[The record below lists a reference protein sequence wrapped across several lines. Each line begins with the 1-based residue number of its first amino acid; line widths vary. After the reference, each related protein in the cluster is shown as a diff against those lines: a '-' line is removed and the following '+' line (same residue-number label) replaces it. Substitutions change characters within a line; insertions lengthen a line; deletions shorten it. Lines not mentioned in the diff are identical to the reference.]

1 MRYFELLVKTNRKL
15 IKEKSKID
23 LRDYY
28 YDNEITALNS
38 YIQENAGNHMTFFI
52 YREVDNVTLA
62 AFAFDDKKTDYH
74 AVFDNLYGLLKKSF
88 DIKIQTHDAYE
99 ITMTQ
104 FQENAYE
111 SRRHS
116 YLHGTMTRVADTA
129 KLWTYYLNEEDRKT
143 MPFEMDERIAPY
155 NMPALDI
162 YDESLRKEIENISRH
177 SLAEPADSNLIHYVI
192 SGNSREAEFQMA
204 ETLAANLI
212 NANRLQ
218 SRRIVYLCE
227 IKKNIQELSAE
238 NFSSVIENNYGGAV
252 VIDLTPRFGS
262 SASSYVMTCRFIE
275 RLYRLH
281 GKHCLFIFTYN
292 KDNPGFSYYL
302 LPVLRKHMPLL
313 TLKEGEGSR
322 DVALSYLK
330 ALINTSSK
338 PENEDYAEE
347 YMERISGDEF
357 TQTEVLE
364 AYEGFDSWCVNKSLK
379 GIYDLDLDGD
389 FSLDRNLNESSYD
402 RLQNLIGLDIVKKQ
416 IDAIIASDLVEKE
429 RMKYKGRDYQPISSH
444 MIFAGNPGTAKTTVA
459 KLFAGVAREKNILK
473 SGVFVERGGNDFNGL
488 LAAMAVEEA
497 FTAARGGVLFIDEAY
512 AMSSPSAIT
521 ALLQQIENQRD
532 NVIVILAGYNE
543 RMKEFLE
550 RNEGLKSRVPHW
562 VDFPDYSTSE
572 LTDIFRLMLKER
584 GLTANEGAV
593 KETELIFDKMRN
605 IENFGNGRYV
615 RNLLDRAVQNQSS
628 RLMAVHGD
636 AAKITKD
643 EICVI
648 EAEDISKLNEG
659 LDEES
664 RSTGDARAELNAM
677 IGLKSVK
684 EVIHKAIAKYKLDK
698 VRNDRGFPNTRNS
711 MHMVFMGNPGTAK
724 TTVARLCAKIM
735 NDEKLLATG
744 SFVEVS
750 RGDIVSD
757 HVGGTAILIQ
767 EKFRQAQGG
776 VLFIDEAYSLCDNYK
791 GGFGDEAITTIVSEM
806 ENHREDVVVIFAGYP
821 KPMTEFLERNIGMKS
836 RISFYVNFEDYSTD
850 ELCKIAD
857 LMLNKKHMSITEDA
871 MDKFRKSCDAAKV
884 NPDYGNGRYVRKLL
898 EEAEMNLAS
907 RICDLPED
915 KLTDEIIS
923 TIDVGDIPDFKAKK
937 PERKIGFAC

>member
-1 MRYFELLVKTNRKL
+1 
-15 IKEKSKID
+15 
-23 LRDYY
+23 
-28 YDNEITALNS
+28 
-38 YIQENAGNHMTFFI
+38 
-52 YREVDNVTLA
+52 
-62 AFAFDDKKTDYH
+62 
-74 AVFDNLYGLLKKSF
+74 
-88 DIKIQTHDAYE
+88 
-99 ITMTQ
+99 
-104 FQENAYE
+104 
-111 SRRHS
+111 
-116 YLHGTMTRVADTA
+116 
-129 KLWTYYLNEEDRKT
+129 
-143 MPFEMDERIAPY
+143 
-155 NMPALDI
+155 
-162 YDESLRKEIENISRH
+162 
-177 SLAEPADSNLIHYVI
+177 
-192 SGNSREAEFQMA
+192 
-204 ETLAANLI
+204 
-212 NANRLQ
+212 
-218 SRRIVYLCE
+218 
-227 IKKNIQELSAE
+227 
-238 NFSSVIENNYGGAV
+238 
-252 VIDLTPRFGS
+252 
-262 SASSYVMTCRFIE
+262 
-275 RLYRLH
+275 
-281 GKHCLFIFTYN
+281 
-292 KDNPGFSYYL
+292 
-302 LPVLRKHMPLL
+302 
-313 TLKEGEGSR
+313 
-322 DVALSYLK
+322 
-330 ALINTSSK
+330 
-338 PENEDYAEE
+338 
-347 YMERISGDEF
+347 
-357 TQTEVLE
+357 
-364 AYEGFDSWCVNKSLK
+364 
-379 GIYDLDLDGD
+379 
-389 FSLDRNLNESSYD
+389 
-402 RLQNLIGLDIVKKQ
+402 
-416 IDAIIASDLVEKE
+416 
-429 RMKYKGRDYQPISSH
+429 
-444 MIFAGNPGTAKTTVA
+444 
-459 KLFAGVAREKNILK
+459 
-473 SGVFVERGGNDFNGL
+473 
-488 LAAMAVEEA
+488 
-497 FTAARGGVLFIDEAY
+497 
-512 AMSSPSAIT
+512 MSSSLAIT

-572 LTDIFRLMLKER
+572 LTDIFRLMVKER
-584 GLTANEGAV
+584 GLTANEGTV
-593 KETELIFDKMRN
+593 KEAELIFDKMRN

-628 RLMAVHGD
+628 RLMTVHGD

-750 RGDIVSD
+750 RGDIISD

-915 KLTDEIIS
+915 KLTDKIIS